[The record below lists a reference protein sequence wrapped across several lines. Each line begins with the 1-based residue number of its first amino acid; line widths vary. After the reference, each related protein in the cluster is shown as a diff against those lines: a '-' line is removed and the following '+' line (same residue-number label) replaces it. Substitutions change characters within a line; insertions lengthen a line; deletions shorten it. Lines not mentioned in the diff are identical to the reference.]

1 MSNQRH
7 KLFFS
12 STRASAKQSLTET
25 AIAEVAPVAPNSK
38 SYPSFAQIPAGQNPA
53 NWVLINGRYYFNDYD
68 TTGNYLRAQF
78 AR

>member
-1 MSNQRH
+1 MKTDRISIFNSTNNII
-7 KLFFS
+7 KPFS
-12 STRASAKQSLTET
+12 GSGPEA
-25 AIAEVAPVAPNSK
+25 K

-68 TTGNYLRAQF
+68 TTGNYLRAHF